1 MLTTFQIATLR
12 LQFREI
18 SPLAKTA
25 LVDNVSMATRDSN
38 KQCWSQGLIK
48 EVTTEMLNQEGV
60 RLILA
65 EFAGGV
71 KWWLTVE
78 EWLKM
83 KCISD

>member
-1 MLTTFQIATLR
+1 
-12 LQFREI
+12 
-18 SPLAKTA
+18 
-25 LVDNVSMATRDSN
+25 MAFRDSS
-38 KQCWSQGLIK
+38 KQCWSQGLIE

-65 EFAGGV
+65 EFAGGA

-78 EWLKM
+78 EWPKM